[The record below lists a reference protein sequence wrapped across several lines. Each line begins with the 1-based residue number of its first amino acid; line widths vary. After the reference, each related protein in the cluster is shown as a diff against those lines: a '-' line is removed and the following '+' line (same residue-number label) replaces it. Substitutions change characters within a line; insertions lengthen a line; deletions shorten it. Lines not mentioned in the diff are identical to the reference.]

1 MKYLLQMQKY
11 VFLTNRTLFKMLQKC
26 LIFPTKLHSA
36 DSLKDT
42 PDYLQGNLR
51 KMVMHN
57 NRTGT
62 EISIPVKNFF
72 TFLLS

>member
-51 KMVMHN
+51 KIIMFKIKEGFAKLNIEFRKLTV
-57 NRTGT
+57 
-62 EISIPVKNFF
+62 
-72 TFLLS
+72 